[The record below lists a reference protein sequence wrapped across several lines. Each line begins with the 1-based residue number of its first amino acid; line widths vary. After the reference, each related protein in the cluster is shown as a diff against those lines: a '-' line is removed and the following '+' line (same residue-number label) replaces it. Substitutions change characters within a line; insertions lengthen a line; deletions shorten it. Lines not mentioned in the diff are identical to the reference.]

1 MALMAIITAGGR
13 IPRGLASETTAKR
26 KALLSINGKTML
38 SAALDAVAECSRFN
52 GAVVVGNDD
61 VRAGLP
67 AGIDFVREGETL
79 VDNIQRGFEHLGG
92 VVNNYLIVSPDMP
105 FITADALSSFITA
118 AASSCEIGTPII
130 TRKCFLAA
138 YPGAPNK
145 FLRLAG
151 ERQVTMGS
159 CFYLTGH
166 ALRSNIPLARDL
178 INMRKHPHR
187 LAILAGL
194 PIFIALV
201 FKRLR
206 LELVEDRASQL
217 TGAHCRAL
225 EMDDASIA
233 YDVDNRLNYEYA
245 VAWARREAKPSNA

>member
-1 MALMAIITAGGR
+1 MALMAIITAGGL

-38 SAALDAVAECSRFN
+38 SAALDAVGECSQFN
-52 GAVVVGNDD
+52 SVVVVGNDD
-61 VRAGLP
+61 VHAALP
-67 AGIDFVREGETL
+67 AGVSFKNEGDTL

-92 VVNNYLIVSPDMP
+92 VRHDYLVVSPDMP
-105 FITADALSSFITA
+105 FVTASALSEFIVKAT
-118 AASSCEIGTPII
+118 SECEIGTPVI
-130 TRKCFLAA
+130 TRECFLAA

-151 ERQVTMGS
+151 GRQVTMGS
-159 CFYLTGH
+159 CFYLTGR
-166 ALRSNIPLARDL
+166 ALKSNIPLARDL
-178 INMRKHPHR
+178 VKMRKHPHR

-217 TGAHCRAL
+217 TGARCRAL
-225 EMDDASIA
+225 EMEDACIA
-233 YDVDNRLNYEYA
+233 YDIDDLTNYEYA
-245 VAWARREAKPSNA
+245 IAQARKATLS